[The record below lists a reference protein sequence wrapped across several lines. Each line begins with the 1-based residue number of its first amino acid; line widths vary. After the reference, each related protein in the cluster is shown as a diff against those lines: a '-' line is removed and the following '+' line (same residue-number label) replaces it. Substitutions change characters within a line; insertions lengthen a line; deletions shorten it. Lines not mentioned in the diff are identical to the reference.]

1 MPKKIKQEY
10 DSLQFLENIKCL
22 IIEVHK
28 IEAKLKQ
35 IYKVIVPGDTM
46 ENVYAKW
53 LKAKVESDYI
63 DKHKR

>member
-1 MPKKIKQEY
+1 MSKKIEQEY

-22 IIEVHK
+22 MEEVNTITK
-28 IEAKLKQ
+28 KLKQ

-53 LKAKVESDYI
+53 LTAEKERKYI